1 MLGVVRVGLISDE
14 MWVLVEPLMPSNG
27 GRRGRP
33 FVVDH
38 RLLLEG
44 IAWRY
49 RAGVPWRDVPVLFGP
64 WQTLWKRHQRF
75 SVDGTYQ
82 RMLQVVCEAFEVR
95 VEDLDGRDGVEDPG
109 DVAVTMLLS
118 ADSTVVRAHQH
129 AAGAPRNA
137 GVAMAGCAPRA
148 GG

>member
-1 MLGVVRVGLISDE
+1 MMLSVVRAGQISNE
-14 MWVLVEPLMPSNG
+14 LWVLVEPLMPSNV

-49 RAGVPWRDVPVLFGP
+49 RAGVPWRDVPALFGP

-82 RMLQVVCEAFEVR
+82 RMLQVVCEAFEV
-95 VEDLDGRDGVEDPG
+95 GVEDPDGGEVGDLG
-109 DVAVTMLLS
+109 DVAVAMLLS

-129 AAGAPRNA
+129 AAGAPRNPGA
-137 GVAMAGCAPRA
+137 AMAGCAPHT